1 MSTDKRFSRSE
12 RALVAVGILVPSL
25 VLAGVA
31 INARL
36 NDVPPLVLPEHTLP
50 VPNAYDTLRV
60 AKVQVVPLKDGIEL
74 SPKDTKKVQPLAG
87 RQALL
92 AANTE
97 AIAKIRQALSQEY
110 RQPVT
115 YETSQLFPEYA
126 EHRELARLLA
136 FASKTHAD
144 SGNYSEAAR
153 CATDALALGM
163 KIPRG
168 GALIGALVG
177 IACEAIGRNALL
189 RVVGDLDATALKTT
203 LERLDAL
210 EQERWPLAET
220 LEVERL
226 WSQKSIRY
234 LAKQNPGTLLESL
247 GYKEEDSQQNRW
259 LALRLMFTSKRLA
272 AENNDRHYAKLI
284 AAVKLPYRKGG
295 ISLPTP
301 TDALNELL
309 LPVLDSGHF
318 NEARN
323 RTEANLLRARLSLLL
338 TGKPDSRFTDPVGQD
353 KPLHVKKDGE
363 HFILYSVGPD
373 GDDDNGR
380 AGVPSQS
387 FMAKLERGR
396 ALSAEDEGD
405 LVAGVNTY

>member
-36 NDVPPLVLPEHTLP
+36 NDVPPLVLPQHTLP
-50 VPNAYDTLRV
+50 VPNAHDTLRV

-74 SPKDTKKVQPLAG
+74 SPKDIKKVQPLAG
-87 RQALL
+87 RKALL

-97 AIAKIRQALSQEY
+97 AIAKIQQALSQEY
-110 RQPVT
+110 RQPIT

-136 FASKTHAD
+136 FAAKTHAD

-153 CATDALALGM
+153 CATDAMALGM

-177 IACEAIGRNALL
+177 MACEAIGRNALL
-189 RVVGDLDATALKTT
+189 GVVGNLDATTLEAT
-203 LERLDAL
+203 LERLDTL
-210 EQERWPLAET
+210 EKERWLLAET
-220 LEVERL
+220 LEVEHL
-226 WSQKSIRY
+226 WSQKAIRDM
-234 LAKQNPGTLLESL
+234 AKQGPLETAKMLGMGTES
-247 GYKEEDSQQNRW
+247 GSERW
-259 LALRLMFTSKRLA
+259 LALRLMFTPKRLA

-284 AAVKLPYRKGG
+284 AVVKQPYRKGG
-295 ISLPTP
+295 VSLPAP
-301 TDALNELL
+301 TDVINEILS
-309 LPVLDSGHF
+309 PVFDQAYF
-318 NEARN
+318 VDTKN
-323 RTEANLLRARLSLLL
+323 RTEANLLRARLSLLR
-338 TGKPDSRFTDPVGQD
+338 TGKVAPRFTDPFGQD
-353 KPLHVKKDGE
+353 KPLRVKTDGE

-396 ALSAEDEGD
+396 TLSAQDEGD
-405 LVAGVNTY
+405 LVMGVNTY

>member
-177 IACEAIGRNALL
+177 IACEAMGRKALL
-189 RVVGDLDATALKTT
+189 GVIENLDAATLKTT

-210 EQERWPLAET
+210 EKERWPLAET
-220 LEVERL
+220 FETERL
-226 WSQKSIRY
+226 WSQKSIRDM
-234 LAKQNPGTLLESL
+234 AKQSPFETIKMLGMDNES
-247 GYKEEDSQQNRW
+247 GSDRW
-259 LALRLMFTSKRLA
+259 LALRLVLTPKRQA
-272 AENNDRHYAKLI
+272 VENNNVYFARLI
-284 AAVKLPYRKGG
+284 AVLKQPYRKGAADFSG
-295 ISLPTP
+295 ASDPI
-301 TDALNELL
+301 NQIL
-309 LPVLDSGHF
+309 LPGFYQAHF
-318 NEARN
+318 AEAKN
-323 RTEANLLRARLSLLL
+323 RTEANLLCARLSLLL
-338 TGKPDSRFTDPVGQD
+338 TGKPDLRFTDPFGQD
-353 KPLHVKKDGE
+353 KPLKFKKDGE
-363 HFILYSVGPD
+363 KYTLYSVGPD